1 MNFLLVYLWDTLL
14 DGDYPDYEPI
24 RIPLGERTRISGQEI
39 VETVNKEISAGG
51 FGVLGEF
58 LFIESVSSL
67 RGKELTLW
75 NNAKIIKYLPWHL
88 LNRNVQDSHSKVTK
102 RKCEDAPCC
111 GCCDIS
117 DDGWNGYLN
126 Y

>member
-1 MNFLLVYLWDTLL
+1 MNFLLIYLFDTL
-14 DGDYPDYEPI
+14 GDYPDFEPI
-24 RIPLGERTRISGQEI
+24 KIALGDRTAISGKEI
-39 VETVNKEISAGG
+39 VETVNKEISSGG

-58 LFIESVSSL
+58 LFIEAVDSY
-67 RGKELTLW
+67 RGEELTIW
-75 NNAKIIKYLPWHL
+75 NNAKLVKNLPWDL
-88 LNRNVQDSHSKVTK
+88 LSRNVHNYSKVTK

-126 Y
+126 